1 MQRSPSCATTWVD
14 RACAAT
20 NVRLADRE
28 RRRLIAA
35 LLSRQHL
42 ILSGPAGIG
51 KRRLAYALA
60 LSIVGGRDSHVCLI
74 QGHPW
79 WASKTN
85 DVAYFVNL
93 QAEFS
98 QWRLAYFVEPLLHGK
113 QPASQVRVEE
123 DNGDYVACIEQ
134 MSPVELDFYFKV
146 VWQCLLKSS
155 PNQPG
160 NVPLRLIGTYDIR
173 TPPDL
178 DAQIRRFAALVH
190 LSSTLVE
197 ETVSRKR

>member
-1 MQRSPSCATTWVD
+1 MRPPPSCATTWVD

-20 NVRLADRE
+20 NVRLADQE
-28 RRRLIAA
+28 RRQLIAA

-42 ILSGPAGIG
+42 ILSGPAGMG

-60 LSIVGGRDSHVCLI
+60 LAIVDGRKSHVSLL

-93 QAEFS
+93 QTRFTE
-98 QWRLAYFVEPLLHGK
+98 WRLAYFMESVLLSQ
-113 QPASQVRVEE
+113 QPSSQVQAESGT
-123 DNGDYVACIEQ
+123 GDYVVCVQ
-134 MSPVELDFYFKV
+134 RMSPAEIDFYFSV
-146 VWQCLLKSS
+146 VSQSLLKMA
-155 PNQPG
+155 QG
-160 NVPLRLIGTYDIR
+160 KAEAVPIRLLGTYDTM

-178 DAQIRRFAALVH
+178 DTQTRRFVALVH
-190 LSSTLVE
+190 LSGLLVE
-197 ETVSRKR
+197 EAL